1 MVIKKK
7 IATEAIPKEMIK
19 IYKHFITKNS
29 TKNKKKQL
37 KEWGGSYKV
46 SQVVQW
52 HNFFLINNYFKC
64 KWIKLSNQKMEIGRM
79 DKITWFNSMLSTSNS
94 FEVKDTKRLKV
105 KG

>member
-37 KEWGGSYKV
+37 KE
-46 SQVVQW
+46 
-52 HNFFLINNYFKC
+52 
-64 KWIKLSNQKMEIGRM
+64 
-79 DKITWFNSMLSTSNS
+79 
-94 FEVKDTKRLKV
+94 
-105 KG
+105 